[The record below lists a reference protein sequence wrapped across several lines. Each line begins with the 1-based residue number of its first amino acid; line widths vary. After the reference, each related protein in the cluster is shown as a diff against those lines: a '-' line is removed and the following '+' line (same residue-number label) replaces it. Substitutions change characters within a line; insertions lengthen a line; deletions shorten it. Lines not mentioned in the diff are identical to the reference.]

1 MEDPAHC
8 NGEAHLGGE
17 MKNEENGE
25 IGPKLSASRFLELSL
40 A

>member
-8 NGEAHLGGE
+8 NGGAHLGGE
-17 MKNEENGE
+17 MMNGENGNRDL
-25 IGPKLSASRFLELSL
+25 KLSASRFLELSL